1 MNFLKGSEN
10 VGSFRSSVISND
22 FAYCFH
28 LKDFLEL
35 LTFAQHALSATNQ
48 QLEETF
54 AKSHIPTLVFT
65 AEQFLANFWYKG
77 TRLVNKVLL
86 YSIYGSQPYPLRAG
100 INKRNELIGH
110 INFMTVG
117 LCQKLK
123 ENLFDDS
130 LYYSTEE
137 DLFDSLLKIFHPKLF
152 ESPIFRKVSLKIRC
166 RFVVK
171 YGK

>member
-1 MNFLKGSEN
+1 M
-10 VGSFRSSVISND
+10 
-22 FAYCFH
+22 
-28 LKDFLEL
+28 
-35 LTFAQHALSATNQ
+35 LSGMNQ
-48 QLEETF
+48 QLEERF
-54 AKSHIPTLVFT
+54 AKSCFPTLALT
-65 AEQFLANFWYKG
+65 AEQFLTKVWYKS

-86 YSIYGSQPYPLRAG
+86 YSIYGSQPYPLRTG

-123 ENLFDDS
+123 ENPFDNF

-152 ESPIFRKVSLKIRC
+152 ESPIFRKVGVCMKC
-166 RFVVK
+166 RYVAK